1 MADDAPNA
9 RASARPDKD
18 AEDGAPKRKVNLV
31 VAVAIV
37 VLLSIIGAG
46 VFFSFRFVEDEKLR
60 TLNEWQ
66 IRLGIVAD
74 SRVADVNKW
83 LEANFDAIAEITQNA
98 SLQLYM
104 TELTFAEG
112 DSSEIVDE
120 AAQVGYLRNFL
131 VAVADSKGFSPSAP
145 VQETNSNVEPLGVA
159 GIALVDVDGKP
170 IVATPAMPAMGS
182 GLRIAMA
189 KALDGEP
196 SIVDMYKGATNLPT
210 MGFALPVYGI
220 QGDGGGQ
227 GIGVAIGVKNVGEDL
242 FETLKQPGD
251 TSLTTETYLVRKT
264 GNTVEYLSPL
274 RDGAAPL
281 KRSMAFDTPDLAAA
295 FALENPGGFAVLRD
309 YAGDEVL
316 AVSRAIADIPWVLV
330 RKISRKEALSASET
344 RLQTILVVFIL
355 IIIGI
360 TVAMIAVWRHGT
372 SLRAAAAAE
381 KYRIAAERFE
391 NVSKFMR
398 VITNSQST
406 NIVAVDGTTTY
417 TFANE
422 PAAKEGGMKAQDML
436 GKTMASVMGPV
447 KAKCYAKINEGL
459 LADFAKAEE
468 DGNPNSVNDTRQSFI
483 NQFENE
489 NGELQVIRSDHIPL
503 RGDRDFPPAI
513 LMIMDDI
520 TELSQAQI
528 RGEERLRQLVT
539 TLAGIVDRRDPHG
552 LRKSR
557 KVGEVARAIVQ
568 ELELDKIDGDTAE
581 FAGALRDLGNVFISS
596 ATLAKSHGDLSE
608 AEADQLMMSYKTSAE
623 LLEGIDFEGPVVD
636 VIKQSAERIDGSGP
650 LGLMDDEIL
659 LPARIV
665 AVAEAFVTMCLPED
679 GSVGL
684 SFAAAGNNLLQEEG
698 KYERKATAALLNYLE
713 NHGGTDKWA
722 HFRG

>member
-422 PAAKEGGMKAQDML
+422 PAAKEGGMKA
-436 GKTMASVMGPV
+436 
-447 KAKCYAKINEGL
+447 
-459 LADFAKAEE
+459 
-468 DGNPNSVNDTRQSFI
+468 
-483 NQFENE
+483 
-489 NGELQVIRSDHIPL
+489 
-503 RGDRDFPPAI
+503 
-513 LMIMDDI
+513 
-520 TELSQAQI
+520 
-528 RGEERLRQLVT
+528 
-539 TLAGIVDRRDPHG
+539 
-552 LRKSR
+552 
-557 KVGEVARAIVQ
+557 
-568 ELELDKIDGDTAE
+568 
-581 FAGALRDLGNVFISS
+581 
-596 ATLAKSHGDLSE
+596 
-608 AEADQLMMSYKTSAE
+608 
-623 LLEGIDFEGPVVD
+623 
-636 VIKQSAERIDGSGP
+636 
-650 LGLMDDEIL
+650 
-659 LPARIV
+659 
-665 AVAEAFVTMCLPED
+665 
-679 GSVGL
+679 
-684 SFAAAGNNLLQEEG
+684 
-698 KYERKATAALLNYLE
+698 
-713 NHGGTDKWA
+713 
-722 HFRG
+722 

>member
-1 MADDAPNA
+1 MADGTSN
-9 RASARPDKD
+9 DKSGTD
-18 AEDGAPKRKVNLV
+18 RDKEAEEGTPKRRVNTI
-31 VAVAIV
+31 VAIAIV

-46 VFFSFRFVEDEKLR
+46 VFFSFRFVEDEKFR

-83 LEANFDAIAEITQNA
+83 LEANFATIAELTQNA

-104 TELTFAEG
+104 TELTDAEG
-112 DSSEIVDE
+112 DTSEILDE
-120 AAQVGYLRNFL
+120 AAQVGYLRNYL
-131 VAVADSKGFSPSAP
+131 IAVADREGFSPPTQIQEFSA
-145 VQETNSNVEPLGVA
+145 NVEPAGVA
-159 GIALVDVDGKP
+159 GIALVDADGKS

-182 GLRIAMA
+182 ALRIAMA
-189 KALDGEP
+189 TALDGKP
-196 SIVDMYKGATNLPT
+196 STVDMYKGATNLPT
-210 MGFALPVYGI
+210 MGFALPIYGI
-220 QGDGGGQ
+220 QGDDGGE
-227 GIGVAIGVKNVGEDL
+227 GIGVAIGVKTVGEDL
-242 FETLKQPGD
+242 FETLVQPGD
-251 TSLTTETYLVRKT
+251 TSETTETYLVRKK
-264 GNTVEYLSPL
+264 GNTVEYLTPL
-274 RDGAAPL
+274 RDGTAAL
-281 KRSMAFDTPDLAAA
+281 KRAMAIDTPELAAA
-295 FALENPGGFAVLRD
+295 YALENPGGFAVLRD

-316 AVSRAIADIPWVLV
+316 AISRAVADSSWVLV

-391 NVSKFMR
+391 NISKFMR
-398 VITNSQST
+398 VITNSQSS

-422 PAAKEGGMKAQDML
+422 PAAKSGGMEAEDMF

-447 KAKCYAKINEGL
+447 KARCFAKINEKM
-459 LADFAKAEE
+459 LADFAQAEE
-468 DGNPNSVNDTRQSFI
+468 EGNPNSVNDTRQTFI
-483 NQFENE
+483 NQFEDE
-489 NGELQVIRSDHIPL
+489 NGELQVIKSDHIPL

-520 TELSQAQI
+520 TELSRAQI

-539 TLAGIVDRRDPHG
+539 TLAGIVDRRDPNG

-557 KVGEVARAIVQ
+557 KVGEVARAIAQ
-568 ELELDKIDGDTAE
+568 ELEMDKIDGDTAE
-581 FAGALRDLGNVFISS
+581 FAGALRDVGNVFISS
-596 ATLAKSHGDLSE
+596 AVLAKLRRDLSE
-608 AEADQLMMSYKTSAE
+608 AEAKHLAASYKTSAE

-636 VIKQSAERIDGSGP
+636 AIKQSAERIDGSGP
-650 LGLMDDEIL
+650 LGLMDEEIL
-659 LPARIV
+659 LSARIV

-679 GSVGL
+679 GSEGM
-684 SFAAAGNNLLQEEG
+684 SFEEAGNRLLQEEG